1 MQRWN
6 GWGDDS
12 IHMELPRKGRD
23 LLTEWIGKGRPR
35 QDRPIEELLAREPE
49 SKLPQHPLISVDHR
63 LRLDHAHGQSMP
75 DWVRIRGGML
85 DCFPDGV
92 ARPTTREDVEALMQF
107 AATEDIAVIPYGG
120 GTSVVGHLEVP
131 AIEKPVLS
139 LSFEHLN
146 RMVDIDTGSL
156 LATFEAGIRGPE
168 LETHLNKKG
177 FTLGHYPQSFE
188 YSTLGGWV
196 ATRSSGQQSR
206 HYGRIEQLFAGGEL
220 LTSRG
225 SLQLPPYPASGAG
238 PDLRHLI
245 LGSEGRMGV
254 LTKVIV
260 RISRLPEK
268 DDIYAV
274 FFPSWDNSKQAAQA
288 LAASGTRFSM
298 VRLSNPSETT
308 TNLALAGH
316 EREIAWLNRYLNFRG
331 ISQPDACMCLVG
343 FTGSRKQVKAARSE
357 AFSIFRPFKGVS
369 VGTAIGKA
377 WKKNRFRSA
386 YLRNTLWDLGYA
398 VDTLETAV
406 TWQNVTETIAAIE
419 LSIREALIPWNERVH
434 VFTHLSHVYPT
445 GSSIYSTFV
454 FRLAQTPGETLER
467 WRALKHAGSRAV
479 VNAGGT
485 ITHQHGIGTDHKQY
499 LAAEKGEVGIAAL
512 QHIFSYFDPDRR
524 MNPGKLVPGIK
535 EREDGGPKTEI

>member
-23 LLTEWIGKGRPR
+23 LLSEWVGKGRPL

-49 SKLPQHPLISVDHR
+49 SKLPQHPLISVDDR

-75 DWVRIRGGML
+75 DWVRMRGGML

-107 AATEDIAVIPYGG
+107 ATAENIVVIPYGG

-146 RMVDIDTGSL
+146 RMLDIDTGSL
-156 LATFEAGIRGPE
+156 LATFEAGIRGPD
-168 LETHLNKKG
+168 LEAHLNKKG

-331 ISQPDACMCLVG
+331 IAQPDACMCLVG
-343 FTGSRKQVKAARSE
+343 FTGSRKQVTAARSE

-398 VDTLETAV
+398 VDALETAV

-535 EREDGGPKTEI
+535 ERKDGGPKTEN

>member
-12 IHMELPRKGRD
+12 IHMDLTRKGLD
-23 LLTEWIGKGRPR
+23 LLIEWIGKGRHR
-35 QDRPIEELLAREPE
+35 QDCPIGELLVRIPP
-49 SKLPQHPLISVDHR
+49 SRLPPHPLISVDDR
-63 LRLDHAHGQSMP
+63 LRLDHAHGQSLP
-75 DWVRIRGGML
+75 DWARMRGGML
-85 DCFPDGV
+85 ERFPDGV
-92 ARPTTREDVEALMQF
+92 AKPTTREDVEGLMQF
-107 AATEDIAVIPYGG
+107 AAAENIAVIPYGG

-131 AIEKPVLS
+131 EIENPVLS
-139 LSFEHLN
+139 LSFERLD
-146 RMVDIDTGSL
+146 RMIAIDTGSL
-156 LATFEAGIRGPE
+156 LAIFEAGIRGPA
-168 LETHLNKKG
+168 LEAHLNKKG

-238 PDLRHLI
+238 PDLRHLV

-254 LTKVIV
+254 LTKVVV
-260 RISRLPEK
+260 RISPLPER

-274 FFPSWDNSKQAAQA
+274 FFPSWENSKQAVQA

-298 VRLSNPSETT
+298 VRLSNPMETT

-316 EREIAWLNRYLNFRG
+316 EREIAWLNRYLNFHD
-331 ISQPDACMCLVG
+331 ISQPEACMCLVG
-343 FTGSRKQVKAARSE
+343 FTGSRKQVTSAKSE

-369 VGTAIGKA
+369 VGTVIGKA

-419 LSIREALIPWNERVH
+419 QSIRQALIPWNEHVH

-467 WRALKHAGSRAV
+467 WRALKQAGSRAV
-479 VNAGGT
+479 VNSGGT

-499 LAAEKGEVGIAAL
+499 LGAEKGELGIAAL
-512 QHIFSYFDPDRR
+512 QQIFSYFDPDRR
-524 MNPGKLVPGIK
+524 MNPGKLIPNSEK
-535 EREDGGPKTEI
+535 AAEDE

>member
-23 LLTEWIGKGRPR
+23 LLVEWIGNGRPW
-35 QDRPIEELLAREPE
+35 QDHPIEELLVREPP
-49 SKLPQHPLISVDHR
+49 SRLPPHPLISVDDR
-63 LRLDHAHGQSMP
+63 SRLDHAHGQSLP
-75 DWVRIRGGML
+75 DWVRMRGGIL
-85 DCFPDGV
+85 DRFPDGV
-92 ARPTTREDVEALMQF
+92 AKPTSRQEVEALMQF
-107 AATEDIAVIPYGG
+107 AAAKNIAIIPYGG

-131 AIEKPVLS
+131 EIDNPVLS

-146 RMVDIDTGSL
+146 RMIDIDTGSQ
-156 LATFEAGIRGPE
+156 LATFEAGIRGPD

-196 ATRSSGQQSR
+196 ATRSCGQQSR

-220 LTSRG
+220 LTGRG
-225 SLQLPPYPASGAG
+225 YLQLPPYPASGAG
-238 PDLRHLI
+238 PDLRHLV

-254 LTKVIV
+254 LTKVVV
-260 RISRLPEK
+260 RISPLPEK

-274 FFPSWDNSKQAAQA
+274 FFPSWSNSIQAVQA

-298 VRLSNPSETT
+298 LRLSNPMETT

-316 EREIAWLNRYLNFRG
+316 EREIAWLSRYLNFRD
-331 ISQPDACMCLVG
+331 ISQPGACMCLVG
-343 FTGSRKQVKAARSE
+343 FTGSRKQVRSARSE

-369 VGTAIGKA
+369 VGTVIGKA
-377 WKKNRFRSA
+377 WKKKRFLSA

-406 TWQNVTETIAAIE
+406 TWQSVTKAVAAIE
-419 LSIREALIPWNERVH
+419 QSIREALIPWNERIH

-445 GSSIYSTFV
+445 GSSIYTTFV
-454 FRLAQTPGETLER
+454 FRLAQTPGETLDR
-467 WRALKHAGSRAV
+467 WKALKQAGSRAV

-512 QHIFSYFDPDRR
+512 QQIFSYFDPDRR
-524 MNPGKLVPGIK
+524 MNPGKLVPDLK
-535 EREDGGPKTEI
+535 KAKDT